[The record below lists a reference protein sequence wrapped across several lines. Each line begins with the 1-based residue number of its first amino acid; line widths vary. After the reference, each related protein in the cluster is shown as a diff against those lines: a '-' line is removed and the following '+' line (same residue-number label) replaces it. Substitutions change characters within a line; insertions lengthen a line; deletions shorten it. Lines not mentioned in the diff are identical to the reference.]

1 MKIRA
6 ITTGVN
12 LSYPLEELKVKK
24 IARFNHRTKRIFENN
39 GYEVQTLRIATQ
51 SWAEYLGTFSQ
62 SQIVDEIRNVERLCI
77 NNGIDFLSI
86 GTVNAR
92 KLIDMIPEI
101 NRATTIVSATATIGD
116 VKGGINYEA
125 AKGAAKAITIISKTT
140 DNGYGNLRFAAICN
154 CPPDIPFFP
163 ASYHQGETCF
173 AIALEDSDLVAR
185 AFERAG
191 NLIEAEKN
199 LASIFAIEVKKVEEI
214 AEEIAQ
220 EEGILLKGIDVSE
233 APSLQENESI
243 AFAYEKLN
251 LGKFG
256 APGTLAISG
265 MITKVLRSLD
275 VKKCGYSGLMLP
287 ILEDVGLAARC
298 SEGLFDVDN
307 ILLYSAVCGTGLDCI
322 PLPGD
327 ISEDKIYAILL
338 DMATLSIKLDKPLSA
353 RLFPIANKNAGEIA
367 HFESPYLVD
376 CHILKVK

>member
-1 MKIRA
+1 MKIRT
-6 ITTGVN
+6 ITTGIN
-12 LSYPLEELKVKK
+12 LSYPVEELEIKK
-24 IARFNHRTKRIFENN
+24 IAEFSLRAKRIFENN
-39 GYEVQTLRIATQ
+39 NYEVQTLRIATQ
-51 SWAEYLGTFSQ
+51 PWAEYVGTLSQ
-62 SQIVDEIRNVERLCI
+62 SQIVEEIKNIERFCI
-77 NNGIDFLSI
+77 NNRIDFLSI
-86 GTVNAR
+86 GTVNAQ
-92 KLIDMIPEI
+92 KFIDIIPEI
-101 NRATTIVSATATIGD
+101 NKATTIISATATIGD

-125 AKGAAKAITIISKTT
+125 AKGAAKAITTISKTT
-140 DNGYGNLRFAAICN
+140 GNGYGNLRFAALSN

-185 AFERAG
+185 AFEKSR
-191 NLIEAEKN
+191 NLIEAEEN
-199 LASIFAIEVKKVEEI
+199 LLSIFAIEVKKVEDI
-214 AEEIAQ
+214 AEEIAKK
-220 EEGILLKGIDVSE
+220 EGILLKGIDVSE
-233 APSLQENESI
+233 APSLQEDESI

-265 MITKVLRSLD
+265 VITKVLKSID

-287 ILEDVGLAARC
+287 ILEDVGLATRC

-353 RLFPIANKNAGEIA
+353 RLFPIPNKDTGEIA

-376 CHILKVK
+376 CHILKAK

>member
-1 MKIRA
+1 MKIRT

-12 LSYPLEELKVKK
+12 LSYPVEELEIRKTAEFNLR
-24 IARFNHRTKRIFENN
+24 ARRIFENS
-39 GYEVQTLRIATQ
+39 GYEVQTLRVATQ
-51 SWAEYLGTFSQ
+51 PWTEYLGSLSQ
-62 SQIVDEIRNVERLCI
+62 NQIVAEIRNIEKICI

-86 GTVNAR
+86 GTVNDQ
-92 KLIDMIPEI
+92 KSIDVIPAI
-101 NRATTIVSATATIGD
+101 NKATTTIFATATIGD

-125 AKGAAKAITIISKTT
+125 ARRAAKAIVTISKTT
-140 DNGYGNLRFAAICN
+140 DSGYGNIRFAALSN

-173 AIALEDSDLVAR
+173 AIALEDSDLVAK
-185 AFERAG
+185 AFEKSG
-191 NLIEAEKN
+191 NLIEAEKK
-199 LASIFAIEVKKVEEI
+199 LASIFATEVKKVADIAKEI
-214 AEEIAQ
+214 ERK
-220 EEGILLKGIDVSE
+220 EGILLQGIDVSE

-265 MITKVLRSLD
+265 MITEVLQSLD

-287 ILEDVGLAARC
+287 ILEDVGLATRC
-298 SEGLFDVDN
+298 SEGLFGIDN

-322 PLPGD
+322 PLPGN

-353 RLFPIANKNAGEIA
+353 RLFPIPNKGAGEIA

-376 CHILKVK
+376 CHILEVK

>member
-1 MKIRA
+1 MKIRT

-12 LSYPLEELKVKK
+12 LSYPVEELEIKK
-24 IARFNHRTKRIFENN
+24 TAEFNLRAKRIFENS
-39 GYEVQTLRIATQ
+39 GYEVQTLRVATQ
-51 SWAEYLGTFSQ
+51 PWTEYLGSLSQ
-62 SQIVDEIRNVERLCI
+62 SQIVAEIKNLENICI

-86 GTVNAR
+86 GTVNDQ
-92 KLIDMIPEI
+92 KSIDVIPAI
-101 NRATTIVSATATIGD
+101 NKATTTIFATATIGD

-125 AKGAAKAITIISKTT
+125 ARRAAKAIVTISKTT
-140 DNGYGNLRFAAICN
+140 DSGYGNIRFAALSN

-173 AIALEDSDLVAR
+173 AIALEDSDLVAK
-185 AFERAG
+185 AFEKSG

-199 LASIFAIEVKKVEEI
+199 LASIFATEVKKVEDIAKEI
-214 AEEIAQ
+214 ERK
-220 EEGILLKGIDVSE
+220 EGILLQGIDISE

-265 MITKVLRSLD
+265 MITKVLKSLD

-287 ILEDVGLAARC
+287 ILEDVGLATRC
-298 SEGLFDVDN
+298 SEGLFGIDN

-322 PLPGD
+322 PLPGN

-353 RLFPIANKNAGEIA
+353 RLFPVPNKSAGEIA

-376 CHILKVK
+376 CQILEVK

>member
-1 MKIRA
+1 MKIRT

-12 LSYPLEELKVKK
+12 LSYPVEELEVRK
-24 IARFNHRTKRIFENN
+24 IAQFNLRAKRIFEDS
-39 GYEVQTLRIATQ
+39 GYDVQTLRVATQ
-51 SWAEYLGTFSQ
+51 PWTEYLGSLGQ
-62 SQIVDEIRNVERLCI
+62 NQIVNGIKNLEQICV

-86 GTVNAR
+86 GTASDQ
-92 KLIDMIPEI
+92 KSIDVIPAI
-101 NRATTIVSATATIGD
+101 NKATNIIFATATIGD
-116 VKGGINYEA
+116 VEGGINYEA
-125 AKGAAKAITIISKTT
+125 ARKAARAIVTISRTT
-140 DNGYGNLRFAAICN
+140 GNGYGNLRFAALSN

-185 AFERAG
+185 AFEKSG

-214 AEEIAQ
+214 AEEIAKK
-220 EEGILLKGIDVSE
+220 EGILLKGIDVSE

-265 MITKVLRSLD
+265 VITKVLKSLD

-287 ILEDVGLAARC
+287 ILEDVGLATRC
-298 SEGLFDVDN
+298 REGLFDVDN

-327 ISEDKIYAILL
+327 TSEDKIYAILL

-353 RLFPIANKNAGEIA
+353 RLFPIPNKNAGETA

>member
-1 MKIRA
+1 MKIRT

-12 LSYPLEELKVKK
+12 LSYPVHEVEIKK
-24 IARFNHRTKRIFENN
+24 IARFNLAAKSIFEGN

-51 SWAEYLGTFSQ
+51 PWVEYLGSL
-62 SQIVDEIRNVERLCI
+62 SPNQIVAEITNMEKLCI
-77 NNGIDFLSI
+77 DNGINFLSI
-86 GTVNAR
+86 GTVADQ
-92 KLIDMIPEI
+92 KSIDLIPEI
-101 NRATTIVSATATIGD
+101 NKATSTVFASATIGH

-125 AKGAAKAITIISKTT
+125 ARRAAKAIVTISKTT
-140 DNGYGNLRFAAICN
+140 DSGYGNIRFAALSN

-173 AIALEDSDLVAR
+173 SIALEDSDLVTK
-185 AFERAG
+185 AFEKSG
-191 NLIEAEKN
+191 NLVEAEKN
-199 LASIFAIEVKKVEEI
+199 LASIFATEVKKVEDTAQEI
-214 AEEIAQ
+214 AEK
-220 EEGILLKGIDVSE
+220 EGILLQGIDVSE

-265 MITKVLRSLD
+265 MITKVLKSLD

-298 SEGLFDVDN
+298 SEGVVDIDS
-307 ILLYSAVCGTGLDCI
+307 ILLFSAVCGTGLDCI
-322 PLPGD
+322 PLPGN

-353 RLFPIANKNAGEIA
+353 RLFPIPNKSAGEIT

-376 CHILKVK
+376 CNILEVN

>member
-1 MKIRA
+1 MKIRT

-12 LSYPLEELKVKK
+12 LSYPVEELEIKK
-24 IARFNHRTKRIFENN
+24 IAEFNLRAKRIFENN

-51 SWAEYLGTFSQ
+51 SWAKYLGTLSQ
-62 SQIVDEIRNVERLCI
+62 SQIVDEIKNIERFCI

-92 KLIDMIPEI
+92 KFIDIVPEI
-101 NRATTIVSATATIGD
+101 NKATTIISATATIGD

-125 AKGAAKAITIISKTT
+125 AKGAARAIVKISKTT
-140 DNGYGNLRFAAICN
+140 DNGYGNLRFAALSN

-173 AIALEDSDLVAR
+173 SIALECSDLVSK
-185 AFERAG
+185 AFEKSG
-191 NLIEAEKN
+191 NLLEAEKN
-199 LASIFAIEVKKVEEI
+199 LASIFATEVKKVEDTAKEI
-214 AEEIAQ
+214 EKK
-220 EEGILLKGIDVSE
+220 EGILLQGIDVSE

-265 MITKVLRSLD
+265 MITKVLKSLD

-287 ILEDVGLAARC
+287 ILEDVGLASRC
-298 SEGLFDVDN
+298 SEGLFDIDN

-353 RLFPIANKNAGEIA
+353 RLFPIPNKNAGEIT
-367 HFESPYLVD
+367 HFGSPYLVD

>member
-1 MKIRA
+1 MKIRT

-12 LSYPLEELKVKK
+12 LSYPVEELEVRK
-24 IARFNHRTKRIFENN
+24 IAQFNLRAKRIFEDS
-39 GYEVQTLRIATQ
+39 GYDVQTLRVATQ
-51 SWAEYLGTFSQ
+51 PWTEYLGSLSQ
-62 SQIVDEIRNVERLCI
+62 NQIVNGIKNLEQICV

-86 GTVNAR
+86 GTAR
-92 KLIDMIPEI
+92 DQKSIDVIPAI
-101 NRATTIVSATATIGD
+101 NKATNIIFATATIGD
-116 VKGGINYEA
+116 VAGGINYEA
-125 AKGAAKAITIISKTT
+125 ARRVARAIVTISKTT
-140 DNGYGNLRFAAICN
+140 DKGYGNLRFAALSN

-173 AIALEDSDLVAR
+173 AIALEDSDLVVR
-185 AFERAG
+185 AFEKSG

-199 LASIFAIEVKKVEEI
+199 LASIFAMEVKKVEEI
-214 AEEIAQ
+214 AEEIAKK
-220 EEGILLKGIDVSE
+220 EGILLKGIDVSE

-265 MITKVLRSLD
+265 VITKVLKSLD

-287 ILEDVGLAARC
+287 ILEDVGLATRC
-298 SEGLFDVDN
+298 REGLFDIDN

-353 RLFPIANKNAGEIA
+353 RLFPIPNKSAGEIA

>member
-6 ITTGVN
+6 ITTGLN
-12 LSYPLEELKVKK
+12 LSYPVEESEVRKT
-24 IARFNHRTKRIFENN
+24 AQFNLRAKRIFEDN
-39 GYEVQTLRIATQ
+39 GYDVQTVRVATQ
-51 SWAEYLGTFSQ
+51 PWTEYLGSLSQ
-62 SQIVDEIRNVERLCI
+62 NQMVNEIERLEQICV
-77 NNGIDFLSI
+77 NNGIGFLSI
-86 GTVNAR
+86 GTVR
-92 KLIDMIPEI
+92 DQKSIDVIPAI
-101 NRATTIVSATATIGD
+101 NKGTNIVYATATIGD
-116 VKGGINYEA
+116 VESGINYEVA
-125 AKGAAKAITIISKTT
+125 RRAAKAIITISKTT
-140 DNGYGNLRFAAICN
+140 EGGYGNIRFAALSN

-173 AIALEDSDLVAR
+173 AIGLEDSDLVAR
-185 AFERAG
+185 AFENSE
-191 NLIEAEKN
+191 NLIEAEQN
-199 LASIFAIEVKKVEEI
+199 LASVFAIEVKKVEEI
-214 AEEIAQ
+214 AEGIAKR
-220 EEGILLKGIDVSE
+220 EKILLKGIDVSE
-233 APSLQENESI
+233 APSLQKDESI

-265 MITKVLRSLD
+265 VITKVLKSLD

-287 ILEDVGLAARC
+287 ILEDVGLATRC
-298 SEGLFDVDN
+298 GEAFFGIDD

-353 RLFPIANKNAGEIA
+353 RLFPIPNKNAGETA

-376 CHILKVK
+376 CQILKVK